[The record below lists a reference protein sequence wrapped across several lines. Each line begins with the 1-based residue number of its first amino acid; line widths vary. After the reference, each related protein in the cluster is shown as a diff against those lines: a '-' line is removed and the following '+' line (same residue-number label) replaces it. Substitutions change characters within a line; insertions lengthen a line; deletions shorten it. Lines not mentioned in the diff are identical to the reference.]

1 MKSLK
6 KALLAAAVGG
16 LFAAGSA
23 SAATIPLYAGAL
35 NQLSDNSA
43 DGIINMAGAATVL
56 DVGDRLHGIFNI
68 ESIENLSASGT
79 TTLSGIGK
87 ELTGIFDIT
96 VVAKFGG
103 PGAFTWVFAPT
114 TSVYGNAIFGLGGLT
129 GMAVG
134 TAVAMWSSST
144 IDYTRIGCATQ
155 AACEA
160 TATNGALWA
169 TLGFGANSYW
179 TASAITDNLAII
191 GLIPPPTPGG
201 SYNAAL
207 DFYINNTGYVPTK
220 SDCLDLTTITFK
232 ANDVCGSGSLLGK
245 GGANS
250 PYESFDNVD
259 FTLRLVPEPGT
270 LGLLGIA
277 LAGFGAASRRNKK
290 QAA

>member
-1 MKSLK
+1 MCAKM
-6 KALLAAAVGG
+6 AVGRFSEVALRAKLLRSEILESSTSTDTTGKLILG
-16 LFAAGSA
+16 L
-23 SAATIPLYAGAL
+23 
-35 NQLSDNSA
+35 QD
-43 DGIINMAGAATVL
+43 
-56 DVGDRLHGIFNI
+56 
-68 ESIENLSASGT
+68 ASG
-79 TTLSGIGK
+79 
-87 ELTGIFDIT
+87 
-96 VVAKFGG
+96 
-103 PGAFTWVFAPT
+103 
-114 TSVYGNAIFGLGGLT
+114 AIFGLGGLT

-169 TLGFGANSYW
+169 TLGFGANSFW
-179 TASAITDNLAII
+179 TASAITDNLAVI

-220 SDCLDLTTITFK
+220 SDCLDLTTVTFK

-250 PYESFDNVD
+250 PYDSFDNVD